1 MKHGIK
7 ILVGIL
13 LFSLTTMAGASVKWE
28 SLNPLKNVVTSKVD
42 NGFIIRFEF
51 EKPVGDYKEPVFFD
65 KSVQI
70 DFPSAFIK
78 PAKKYFPADS
88 FSTTKIF
95 AAQFDEKT
103 LRVRFLKKN
112 KSIDLQ
118 DRFHVARQGRFLIV
132 RLDDNEPVSNFSTAK
147 KIERVEPANHDL
159 MNEDELADFLARAS
173 EKIRALDKKKVS
185 ASTELT
191 KAAIPPVQTSKTEE
205 VEKVPY
211 PKVTRAGMGVEPIVE
226 QIRKAAQQSSKPD
239 NETGAQKQKN
249 KHSSDKNGKSFSLKD
264 SRPTGKP
271 IELIPSGL
279 KMVSMLSVV
288 LGIMFLLFF
297 GFKKYVLKNTMF
309 GGGEKLI
316 NVLGSGY
323 LGPKKNIVLVE
334 VADEVLV
341 LGMSQNNIS
350 LLTNITD
357 PEKID
362 ENKSRGGKG
371 GSGLNWNMGSTQSEA
386 VRTSEG
392 KTAGQ
397 FSNFMKKF
405 SGPEPMNKNKSVA
418 DVTEQIKQKMGR
430 FKSARA

>member
-132 RLDDNEPVSNFSTAK
+132 RLDENEPVSNFSTAK

-279 KMVSMLSVV
+279 KMV
-288 LGIMFLLFF
+288 
-297 GFKKYVLKNTMF
+297 
-309 GGGEKLI
+309 
-316 NVLGSGY
+316 
-323 LGPKKNIVLVE
+323 
-334 VADEVLV
+334 
-341 LGMSQNNIS
+341 
-350 LLTNITD
+350 
-357 PEKID
+357 
-362 ENKSRGGKG
+362 
-371 GSGLNWNMGSTQSEA
+371 
-386 VRTSEG
+386 
-392 KTAGQ
+392 
-397 FSNFMKKF
+397 
-405 SGPEPMNKNKSVA
+405 
-418 DVTEQIKQKMGR
+418 
-430 FKSARA
+430 

>member
-1 MKHGIK
+1 MKHVLRIK
-7 ILVGIL
+7 LLVGIV
-13 LFSLTTMAGASVKWE
+13 LFSLTTMAGASGKWD

-42 NGFIIRFEF
+42 HGFIVRFEF
-51 EKPVGDYKEPVFFD
+51 EKPVDDYKEPVFFD

-95 AAQFDEKT
+95 AAQFDENT
-103 LRVRFLKKN
+103 LRVRFLKKD
-112 KSIDLQ
+112 KSIDLR
-118 DRFHVARQGRFLIV
+118 DRFHIARQGRFLIV
-132 RLDDNEPVSNFSTAK
+132 RLDEGESVPVIAE
-147 KIERVEPANHDL
+147 KIKEVEPANHDL
-159 MNEDELADFLARAS
+159 MTEDELSIFLARAS
-173 EKIRALDKKKVS
+173 EKIRALDQKKVPV
-185 ASTELT
+185 STEV
-191 KAAIPPVQTSKTEE
+191 IETSKSVEVLKTEE
-205 VEKVPY
+205 VEKAPNI
-211 PKVTRAGMGVEPIVE
+211 KVTRAGMGVEPIVE
-226 QIRKAAQQSSKPD
+226 QIRKVAQQNSKPD
-239 NETGAQKQKN
+239 KETGAQKGKEKQ
-249 KHSSDKNGKSFSLKD
+249 SSDKRNKGFSLQD

-316 NVLGSGY
+316 NVLGTGF

-357 PEKID
+357 PEKI
-362 ENKSRGGKG
+362 EEIKSRGGKG
-371 GSGLNWNMGSTQSEA
+371 GSGLNWNMGSIQSEVA
-386 VRTSEG
+386 GTSES
-392 KTAGQ
+392 KTTGQ

-405 SGPEPMNKNKSVA
+405 SGPEPVNKNKSVA
-418 DVTEQIKQKMGR
+418 DVTAQIKQQMGR